1 MGPNRPTGETAIADE
16 DFDFDD
22 WPDAEPLAGTR
33 PATTDAAAADDPDFP
48 DEFPDAGA
56 PVKPVKS
63 VMEAVRPFHIDM
75 PTHGVSDSVF
85 PYGVPA
91 GICYATGKPPEP
103 EPEPEPNR
111 PVVPVGPPKF
121 DLVALDLDGTLM
133 RTDKNVAMYDVSAI
147 KRAVKRGVKVVIAT
161 ARPPRSAREVH
172 EQLGLDTPIINY
184 NGALIH
190 NRPRNMHLFHEPL
203 AAETARAMVKMA
215 RKIDPD
221 VVVTIEVLDKCY
233 TDHDDPNL
241 QTETAK
247 KFKPDF
253 IGPLDV
259 PLSDNITKLMFLAP
273 ADRLKAVRQA
283 VMDKFAGQA
292 AFMESDEKV
301 MQIAHAS
308 VGKERALAWVA
319 ASLGIP
325 AERCMAIGDAPNDAG
340 MLRWAGKG
348 CAVAN
353 AFGDARDAADV
364 ILMEGNDNE
373 AVGHA
378 IEDYVL

>member
-1 MGPNRPTGETAIADE
+1 LKRFPDE
-16 DFDFDD
+16 DPAISNTDPDD
-22 WPDAEPLAGTR
+22 WPEFESEDGESTKEDTQVIL
-33 PATTDAAAADDPDFP
+33 PDQ
-48 DEFPDAGA
+48 
-56 PVKPVKS
+56 
-63 VMEAVRPFHIDM
+63 
-75 PTHGVSDSVF
+75 GVSDSVF
-85 PYGVPA
+85 PYGVQA
-91 GICYATGKPPEP
+91 GICYKTGKRPAEP
-103 EPEPEPNR
+103 EQETVR

-121 DLVALDLDGTLM
+121 DLVAIDLDGTLL
-133 RTDKNVAMYDVSAI
+133 RTDKKVSMFDVNAI
-147 KRAVKRGVKVVIAT
+147 KRAGQRGVKVVIAT
-161 ARPPRSAREVH
+161 ARPPRSAREIH
-172 EQLGLDTPIINY
+172 EQLALDTPLINY

-190 NRPRNMHLFHEPL
+190 NRPRKEHLFHEPL
-203 AAETARAMVKMA
+203 AAATARAMVECA
-215 RKIDPD
+215 RDLDPQ

-259 PLSDNITKLMFLAP
+259 PLKDAITKLMFLAP
-273 ADRLKAVRQA
+273 GDRLKKIRKAIV
-283 VMDKFAGQA
+283 KEFAGQA
-292 AFMESDEKV
+292 AFMESDEHV

-308 VGKERALAWVA
+308 VGKDRALQWVA
-319 ASLGIP
+319 ASLGIG
-325 AERCMAIGDAPNDAG
+325 AERCLAIGDAPNDAD

-378 IEDYVL
+378 IEDLVL